1 MDKMLKHV
9 NKLIVTT
16 PKLYTDRKGVGNKK
30 IIYLRKPL
38 GFLDKFYCRQNNLS
52 IVRKNNGS
60 NDHIKA
66 NAIGL
71 ISYQSCISGGLHLH

>member
-16 PKLYTDRKGVGNKK
+16 PMLYTDRKGVGNKK
-30 IIYLRKPL
+30 IIYLGKPL

-60 NDHIKA
+60 MTI
-66 NAIGL
+66 
-71 ISYQSCISGGLHLH
+71 